1 MTEAEAAK
9 MGAGFHKGFVTVDG
23 KALHFVRLGKGP
35 PVVMLHASPC
45 SAKVMLPIQKEWA
58 DHFTTFAFDLPGFGL
73 SDRLD
78 KAPLGTADLAD
89 AIAGGIRALGL
100 EQVSLYGRH
109 TGAGVAVELA
119 RRHPRLVSMVLTDGF
134 PVFTNRYTEDRIREY
149 LPPIEPK
156 WDGSHLVWTWFRY
169 REQHIFWPWDRSV
182 QEHRADT
189 DVPDVDF
196 LYRGTVELLQAAD
209 TYSEVYASA
218 FRHPGLAMIS
228 EVTVPVCYGN
238 RPGDSQYKTLKA
250 YPDDA
255 WVHVFPRD
263 AEAAAAEELTVLL
276 HHPAASHVPAY
287 VSRFSPWLAEGC
299 DYIPTRFGPA
309 YARGCGVGREGAPV
323 LFLHDLPG
331 GIDVH
336 REEIEELAANRP
348 VLAVDLMGN
357 GYSEIADVGE
367 PAISSWIEQIID
379 CLDFTGLE
387 KVDIY
392 AHGTSAAVAIEMARH
407 HPEKVGWI
415 TFRSPPAI
423 ERDQSGGFADRY
435 APDISPSWEGANFL
449 RLWHHLRDQQIWWPW
464 YDRRTECARAVKL
477 EIEPGVLQRR
487 ALILLQQ
494 PRHYQT
500 IWREVLGY
508 PLLESLGDLQKECEF
523 IAVET
528 DLFAFALPTAKAAT
542 NISHNAADYNGA
554 ECGEEFG
561 GAI

>member
-1 MTEAEAAK
+1 MTEADAAK
-9 MGAGFHKGFVTVDG
+9 VVAEIHKGFVVVDG
-23 KALHFVRLGKGP
+23 RALHFVRMGKGP
-35 PVVMLHASPC
+35 PVIMLHASPC

-58 DHFTTFAFDLPGFGL
+58 GHFTTFAFDLPGFGL
-73 SDRLD
+73 SDMLE
-78 KAPLGTADLAD
+78 KSPLATADLAD

-100 EQVSLYGRH
+100 GQVSLYGRH

-119 RRHPRLVSMVLTDGF
+119 RRHPLLVSMVLTDGF
-134 PVFTNRYTEDRIREY
+134 PVFANPYTEDRIREY

-209 TYSEVYASA
+209 TYAEVYASA

-228 EVTVPVCYGN
+228 EVTPPVCYGN
-238 RPGDSQYKTLKA
+238 RPGDSQYKTLKY

-255 WVHVFPRD
+255 WIHVFPRD
-263 AEAAAAEELTVLL
+263 AEAAVAEELTVLL
-276 HHPAASHVPAY
+276 RHPAASHVPAH
-287 VSRFSPWLAEGC
+287 VSRFSSRLAEGR
-299 DYIPTRFGPA
+299 DYIPTRFGPVHA
-309 YARGCGVGREGAPV
+309 KGRGVGREGAPV

-331 GIDVH
+331 GIDLH
-336 REEIEELAANRP
+336 REEIDELAADRP
-348 VLAVDLMGN
+348 VLAIDLMGN
-357 GYSEIADVGE
+357 GYSEIADAGA

-379 CLDFTGLE
+379 CLDFTSLE
-387 KVDIY
+387 EVDIY
-392 AHGTSAAVAIEMARH
+392 AHGTSAAVAIEMARR
-407 HPEKVGWI
+407 HPEKVGRI

-423 ERDQSGGFADRY
+423 EWDPSGAFADRY

-464 YDRRTECARAVKL
+464 YDRRTECARKVKL
-477 EIEPGVLQRR
+477 TIEPGVLQRK

-500 IWREVLGY
+500 IWREVLNY
-508 PLLESLGDLQKECEF
+508 PLLERLGQLQKECEVTT
-523 IAVET
+523 VET
-528 DLFAFALPTAKAAT
+528 DLFAFALPSARAAT
-542 NISHNAADYNGA
+542 NTSRNATG
-554 ECGEEFG
+554 
-561 GAI
+561 